1 MNLTESEKRLAY
13 QIESTDQ
20 IGPLHELAMM
30 NRYTRKPEIKETTE
44 SLLAKLRSLSADE
57 CMAVV
62 RDVQK
67 NYHLPD
73 KPRTIGEQLAE
84 ARQKSGAEKL
94 AGHDIMGLERFDP
107 DTRHM
112 IVFDV
117 LSSDSP
123 VGWKGERMRLFLTEQ
138 GYQKSLDNQDKGH
151 IKIKNHAKVMGG
163 HLYYD
168 RKDRVL

>member
-20 IGPLHELAMM
+20 IGALHELAMM
-30 NRYTRKPEIKETTE
+30 NRYTRKPEIKEVTE
-44 SLLAKLRSLSADE
+44 SLLAKLRSISADE

-94 AGHDIMGLERFDP
+94 AGHDIMGLERFAP

-151 IKIKNHAKVMGG
+151 IKIRNHAKVMGG